1 MMMEGM
7 NPCLIMMIAVMM
19 IAWQHV
25 KELKNKQSFQF
36 FVHPALPTKQL
47 SLHHISTG
55 EFSPILSS

>member
-1 MMMEGM
+1 M